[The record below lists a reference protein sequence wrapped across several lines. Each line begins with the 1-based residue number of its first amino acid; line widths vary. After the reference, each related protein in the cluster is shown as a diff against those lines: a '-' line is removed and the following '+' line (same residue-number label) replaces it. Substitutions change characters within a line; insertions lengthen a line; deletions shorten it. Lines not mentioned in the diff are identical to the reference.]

1 MRRSAVEPA
10 RRSAGEPA
18 RLCIL
23 TPYHSSTI
31 TGGAEYQIDCLL
43 DVLIPLERYEIT
55 YVAGTAPDAAGSHS
69 YRVVQIGRTQ
79 HAPRFGYL
87 TQAVP
92 LYRMLRKLLPDVIY
106 QRVACGY
113 TGIAAYYARRHGAR
127 LVWHVAHDTDVTPQG
142 SLDGRNPVRRFLE
155 KRSVEYAIARAD
167 CIVAQTEHQAR
178 LLERH
183 YRRAAD
189 AIIPNFHPQPQEPID
204 KSGPLRVVWVAS
216 LKPFKH
222 PEIFVRLAA
231 ALQDRADTRF
241 VMIGPQARGSGVQ
254 AWSEALLQ
262 SIRATPNL
270 DYLGPQSQ
278 AEVNR
283 VLGRAHVFVNTSR
296 YEGFPNTFIQ
306 AWMRDAVVV
315 SLSVDPDELLSRRSL
330 GIYCDGS
337 EQRLQEQV
345 RALLA
350 NPALRTQ
357 LAQRARSY
365 ANASHSLANAQALVQ
380 LLDLKDVP

>member
-1 MRRSAVEPA
+1 MRSSAA
-10 RRSAGEPA
+10 DTT

-23 TPYHSSTI
+23 TPHHST
-31 TGGAEYQIDCLL
+31 TLPGGAEYQIDCLL
-43 DVLIPLERYEIT
+43 NVLTPLKRYEI
-55 YVAGTAPDAAGSHS
+55 YYLAGIVAETSAGHP
-69 YRVVQIGRTQ
+69 YQLLQIGRSR

-92 LYRMLRKLLPDVIY
+92 LYRLLRRLLPDVIY

-113 TGIAAYYARRHGAR
+113 TGVAAYYARRHGAR

-155 KRSVEYAIARAD
+155 KRSVEYAIGRAD
-167 CIVAQTEHQAR
+167 CIVAQTTHQAR
-178 LLERH
+178 LLELH
-183 YRRAAD
+183 YRRAPD

-241 VMIGPQARGSGVQ
+241 VMIGPQAGGSGIQ
-254 AWSEALLQ
+254 GWSDSLLQ
-262 SIRATPNL
+262 SIRATPNI

-283 VLGRAHVFVNTSR
+283 VLASAHLFVNTSR

-315 SLSVDPDELLSRRSL
+315 SLSVDPDELLSRRAL
-330 GIYCDGS
+330 GIYCEGC
-337 EQRLQEQV
+337 EQRLHEQV

-365 ANASHSLANAQALVQ
+365 ANCAHSLANAQALVQ
-380 LLDLKDVP
+380 LLDRRTCPQRR